1 MDKQSEIN
9 VALSAAEHPIMV
21 ESATQLEQAVKDL
34 LACDVVGIDTEFV
47 RERTWRADL
56 GLVQLSD
63 GKKVWLVDPL
73 ATGPLDPL
81 ASLFNN
87 PDIVKILHAPSEDLD
102 VLLYTTGAVPDPLFD
117 TQIACAMLGE
127 SLQMGYHKTVEW
139 LLDIAIDKGE
149 TRSNWCHRPLRQAQ
163 IRYAALDV
171 CLLPMMQRILLK
183 RLRELGRESWLN
195 EDCARLL
202 SKART
207 PADPEQSWKRLNGN
221 SRMDGTSLAIL
232 KSLATW
238 RDIEAEKQN
247 LARGFIIKD
256 NDLMTIANRQPT
268 SLDELAGLKISYPK
282 TVERHGKAMITTVG
296 QVLEQGLSA
305 ESPDILKPEHRKLM
319 SDMRNLV
326 QKRAVELSVDPA
338 LLASRRELE
347 SLILSPQGEPL
358 SERFLGWRQD
368 FITTDLVA
376 LKEAFTSK

>member
-9 VALSAAEHPIMV
+9 MALSAAEQPIMV
-21 ESATQLEQAVKDL
+21 ESAAQLTQAVKDL

-63 GKKVWLVDPL
+63 GNKVWLIDPL

-81 ASLFNN
+81 ARLFSN

-102 VLLYTTGAVPDPLFD
+102 VLLHTTGAVPDPLFD

-139 LLDIAIDKGE
+139 LLGVAIDKGE
-149 TRSNWCHRPLRQAQ
+149 TRSNWCHRPLRPAQ

-171 CLLPMMQRILLK
+171 CLLPMMQRILLQ
-183 RLRELGRESWLN
+183 RLQDLGRQSWLA

-202 SKART
+202 GKART

-221 SRMDGTSLAIL
+221 GRLDGSSLAIL

-238 RDIEAEKQN
+238 RDREAEKQN
-247 LARGFIIKD
+247 LARGFILKD
-256 NDLMTIANRQPT
+256 TDLMTLANRKPE
-268 SLDELAGLKISYPK
+268 SLDALAELRISHPRV
-282 TVERHGKAMITTVG
+282 VERHGKALVAAIG
-296 QVLEQGLSA
+296 QVLRQGLTA
-305 ESPDILKPEHRKLM
+305 ESPDILQPEQRKLM
-319 SDMRNLV
+319 SDMRDLV
-326 QKRAVELSVDPA
+326 QKNAEELSVDPA

-347 SLILSPQGEPL
+347 SLILLPEGEPL
-358 SERFLGWRQD
+358 AERLLGWRKD
-368 FITTDLVA
+368 IITTGLLA
-376 LKEAFTSK
+376 LKEAFT